1 MGSYSKPRWGMVT
14 AKPTW
19 GHCPLNLLYDSEEQQ
34 HFEQC
39 CKNVS
44 SNRLI
49 SPESAWFNRL
59 ESVRKVP
66 GVPSRLFYHH
76 ISSGSS
82 TFLAWDG
89 LRFPICLLTR
99 LLSVTV
105 FCCSREINWESALC
119 LEILCKERN
128 VSQLHFSWVTFLL
141 WAWQTSPCI
150 TEPGFWLLV
159 LNLNPSPAT
168 ILYSKVP

>member
-76 ISSGSS
+76 LSSGSS

-105 FCCSREINWESALC
+105 FCRSREINWESALC
-119 LEILCKERN
+119 LEILCKDRN